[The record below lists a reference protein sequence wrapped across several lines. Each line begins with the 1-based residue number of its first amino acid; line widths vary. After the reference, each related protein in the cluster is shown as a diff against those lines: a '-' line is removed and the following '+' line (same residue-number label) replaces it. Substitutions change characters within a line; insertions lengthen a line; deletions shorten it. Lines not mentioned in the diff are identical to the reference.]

1 MLLAGSL
8 LCCQCAKAPE
18 VAPTPK
24 PDYDQKSIEIMQ
36 AVSPAVVGD
45 WTLRRVHI
53 TAQWH
58 NEGQHE
64 LGIERD
70 TVLQDFATLSVQ
82 AAPSG
87 HSPADPRYP
96 YFTGFLRYHTK
107 TYLVHFDL
115 IARPQRVVEGK
126 GPQAFFLFNTNFPV
140 GSRPFDPEEQ
150 LLRHLGLIGEN
161 FTLEVVP
168 GQPRTM
174 TWRGLSHGLSKIEL
188 EK

>member
-1 MLLAGSL
+1 
-8 LCCQCAKAPE
+8 
-18 VAPTPK
+18 
-24 PDYDQKSIEIMQ
+24 MQ

-53 TAQWH
+53 TAHWH

-64 LGIERD
+64 MGIARD

-87 HSPADPRYP
+87 NSSGDPRYQ
-96 YFTGFLRYHTK
+96 YFTGFLRYHAK
-107 TYLVHFDL
+107 TYPVHFEL
-115 IARPQRVVEGK
+115 IACPQRVVEGK

-150 LLRHLGLIGEN
+150 LLRHLGLIDED
-161 FTLEVVP
+161 FTLEVMP
-168 GQPRTM
+168 RQLRTM
-174 TWRGLSHGLSKIEL
+174 TWRSLSHGLSRIEL
-188 EK
+188 VK